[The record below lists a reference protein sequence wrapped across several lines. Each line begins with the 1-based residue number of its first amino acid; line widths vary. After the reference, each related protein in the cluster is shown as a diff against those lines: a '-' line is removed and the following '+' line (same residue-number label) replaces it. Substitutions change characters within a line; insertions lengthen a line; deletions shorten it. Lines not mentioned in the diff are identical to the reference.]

1 MAPRTIRRA
10 LAIALSIVGMASA
23 CSSGSEP
30 AGTRAGSDSG
40 AVVSTVPAGR
50 STTLPPS
57 TTVPSPPA
65 RITINFA
72 GDINFEDQ
80 RAQLLASDPGTILG
94 AITPVLADA
103 DLTVVNLETALTER
117 GRPAPKAFTFRT
129 GPEALDVLRDA
140 GVDVASLANNH
151 GLDFGPDGVPDAL
164 AASGSEDFPI
174 IGIGENEAQALEP
187 YRTTIR
193 GHRVAVI
200 AATQVLD
207 DALIPAWTATPDH
220 PGLASAKRV
229 DELVDQVRRVR
240 PTTDTVVVFLH
251 WGIERETCPSQSQ
264 EELARELVGAGA
276 DVVVG
281 GHAHRLQGAGR
292 MGDAI
297 VGYGLGNFAFYAG
310 SPAAAATGVLQV
322 QVGGDEPAGYQ
333 WKPATIDG
341 NGSPVPLS
349 GQAAGDAV
357 AAWNALR
364 GCTGLTA

>member
-1 MAPRTIRRA
+1 MAPNPTRRG
-10 LAIALSIVGMASA
+10 LAIVLSIVVLTSG
-23 CSSGSEP
+23 CSSGSDSDRTHTAPDPDAVVTTAP
-30 AGTRAGSDSG
+30 AGLPTTRS
-40 AVVSTVPAGR
+40 
-50 STTLPPS
+50 PS
-57 TTVPSPPA
+57 TTVPRAAA

-80 RAQLLASDPGTILG
+80 RAQFLASNPGAILG

-103 DLTVVNLETALTER
+103 DLTVVNLETAVTER
-117 GRPAPKAFTFRT
+117 GTPAPKAFTFRT

-140 GVDVASLANNH
+140 GVDVASIANNH

-164 AASGSEDFPI
+164 AASRSEDFPI
-174 IGIGENEAQALEP
+174 IGIGENEARALEP
-187 YRTTIR
+187 YRKTIR

-200 AATQVLD
+200 GATQVLD
-207 DALIPAWTATPDH
+207 DALIPAWTATSDH

-229 DELVDQVRRVR
+229 EQLVGQVRRVR
-240 PTTDTVVVFLH
+240 PTTDTLVVFLH

-264 EELARELVGAGA
+264 KELALQLVGAGA
-276 DVVVG
+276 DIVVG

-292 MGDAI
+292 MDDAI

-333 WKPATIDG
+333 WKPAAIDG
-341 NGSPVPLS
+341 NGSPLPLT
-349 GQAAGDAV
+349 GQAADDAV

-364 GCTGLTA
+364 GCTGLAA